1 MLDKELVSLLLRE
14 DVVLGASTEGYSVS
28 QWRSEI
34 FTNLGRYSTW
44 LDKAMAG
51 GFLSDRLAY
60 VFLSGYQ
67 AALHAKFPMLN
78 PYKIAAFCVSE
89 QGGNRPKA
97 IQTSMQGEGEGYKLD
112 GSKTFVTCAEY
123 ADELLVAACDLSK
136 TMTRP
141 HIKILHLAGVVKG
154 ARIEEDKVLP
164 FMPELKR
171 GRLTLDGCICPA
183 SSLLEGDGYADYIK
197 PFSPLEALYVMAA
210 GVSYMVRLARLYAW
224 PEFFIEQSF
233 AVLVSIQGANFSDPE
248 AIENQI
254 FISGLK
260 EQVKALVVLTE
271 HADYW
276 ADSDPEVHKRWL
288 RDKVMLMMPDRA
300 HGVRLERAWQNL
312 RQVPVA

>member
-14 DVVLGASTEGYSVS
+14 DVELSASMESHSVS

-34 FTNLGRYSTW
+34 FANLGRYETW

-78 PYKIAAFCVSE
+78 PAKIAAFCVSE
-89 QGGNRPKA
+89 EGGNRPRA
-97 IQTSMQGEGEGYKLD
+97 IQTTMQSEGGGYKLD
-112 GSKTFVTCAEY
+112 GRKTFVTCADD
-123 ADELLVAACDLSK
+123 ADELLVAVCDPS
-136 TMTRP
+136 MSVTRP
-141 HIKILHLAGVVKG
+141 HIKILHLDGGVKG

-171 GRLTLDGCICPA
+171 GRLTLDGCTCPA
-183 SSLLEGDGYADYIK
+183 ASLLEGDGYADYIK

-224 PEFFIEQSF
+224 PEPFIEQSV
-233 AVLVSIQGANFSDPE
+233 AVLVSIQGANFTDPE
-248 AIENQI
+248 AMENQI

-260 EQVKALVVLTE
+260 EQVKALVMLTE
-271 HADYW
+271 NADYW
-276 ADSDPEVHKRWL
+276 ADADPEVYKRWL

-300 HGVRLERAWQNL
+300 HAVRLERAWQGL
-312 RQVPVA
+312 RRVPVT

>member
-14 DVVLGASTEGYSVS
+14 DVVLGESAENYSVS

-34 FTNLGRYSTW
+34 FTNLGPYSTW

-67 AALHAKFPMLN
+67 AALHATFPMLN
-78 PYKIAAFCVSE
+78 PNKIAAFCVSE

-97 IQTSMQGEGEGYKLD
+97 IQTSMQVEGDRYKLD
-112 GSKTFVTCAEY
+112 GSKTFVTCAED
-123 ADELLVAACDLSK
+123 ADELLVAACDLSMS
-136 TMTRP
+136 MTRP
-141 HIKILHLAGVVKG
+141 HIKILHLPGIVKG

-171 GRLTLDGCICPA
+171 GRLTLDGCICPV

-224 PEFFIEQSF
+224 PEPFIEQCF

-254 FISGLK
+254 FIGGLR

-271 HADYW
+271 NADCW
-276 ADSDPEVHKRWL
+276 DDSDAEVHKRWL

-300 HGVRLERAWQNL
+300 HGVRLERAWQSL
-312 RQVPVA
+312 RQVPFS